1 MNKINLSLAFC
12 YSKKYFNNS
21 CGIMVTVNVQL
32 LMAGLE
38 VHLEGFMMY
47 KVQDIA
53 ILARV
58 GWE

>member
-1 MNKINLSLAFC
+1 
-12 YSKKYFNNS
+12 
-21 CGIMVTVNVQL
+21 MVTVNVQL